1 MREQLEVQR
10 LTPDSWRTYQEVRL
24 AALREAPNAFGSRWE
39 DEATMDEGAW
49 RDRLRERAQ
58 FAAYSEDVV
67 VGIVGGATSEDRRTA
82 HLVSMWVDPRWRGQG
97 VGDHLVKVVL
107 DWAREQGCDDVRLW
121 VADGNREAERLYH
134 RNGFIRT
141 DVSQPIRLGEPRLEF
156 EMSISIRP

>member
-24 AALREAPNAFGSRWE
+24 AALREAPNAFGSKWE
-39 DEATMDEGAW
+39 DEATFEEDVW

-67 VGIVGGATSEDRRTA
+67 VGIVGGAESEDRRTA

-107 DWAREQGCDDVRLW
+107 DWARELGCEEVRLW

-134 RNGFIRT
+134 RNGFVRT
-141 DVSQPIRLGEPRLEF
+141 DAVQPIRPGEPRLEF
-156 EMSISIRP
+156 EMVISIRP

>member
-10 LTPDSWRTYQEVRL
+10 LSPDSWRTYQEVRL
-24 AALREAPNAFGSRWE
+24 AALREAPNAFGSKWE
-39 DEATMDEGAW
+39 DEAALDEDAW
-49 RDRLRERAQ
+49 RERLRERAQ

-67 VGIVGGATSEDRRTA
+67 VGIVGGADSEDGRTV

-107 DWAREQGCDDVRLW
+107 DWARERGCDEVRLW

-134 RNGFIRT
+134 RNGFSRT
-141 DVSQPIRLGEPRLEF
+141 DIVQPIRPGEPRLEF
-156 EMSISIRP
+156 EMKISIRP